1 MPFSI
6 ARSITKGC
14 IYYIY
19 ILYNIWCSWILKRVF
34 NCFVI
39 LRWFTL
45 LSKKRH
51 GFPSACEDIIMHHR
65 APKKVVFNT
74 HIYIY
79 IGCHSVCWWSTYF
92 NFMFIMFLPFWG
104 PLQPTTGIIDPFF
117 FDHRKLPASLYL
129 VPGCDVSSIGGPR
142 IGCHHFSGRLH
153 RTRSNYV
160 VCCCL
165 LYIYIY
171 NVWTNVCCLQT
182 FIYIYIYIY
191 ISIMCICV
199 YISYLQSFRIPVP
212 YSHLVDTP
220 KTIRIAP
227 HAPQTTTWIASD
239 VPRDTYWLMI
249 YRGFYR
255 GLL

>member
-1 MPFSI
+1 
-6 ARSITKGC
+6 
-14 IYYIY
+14 
-19 ILYNIWCSWILKRVF
+19 
-34 NCFVI
+34 
-39 LRWFTL
+39 
-45 LSKKRH
+45 
-51 GFPSACEDIIMHHR
+51 
-65 APKKVVFNT
+65 
-74 HIYIY
+74 
-79 IGCHSVCWWSTYF
+79 
-92 NFMFIMFLPFWG
+92 MFIMFLPFWG

-117 FDHRKLPASLYL
+117 FGHRKLPASLYL

-165 LYIYIY
+165 LYIYIMY
-171 NVWTNVCCLQT
+171 ELMYVVYKH
-182 FIYIYIYIY
+182 FIYIYIVIYIY
-191 ISIMCICV
+191 IHYVYLCV

-239 VPRDTYWLMI
+239 VPRDTY
-249 YRGFYR
+249 
-255 GLL
+255 